1 MAAIEK
7 RGENSYRLTVSCG
20 YDKLGKQV
28 RKARTIDLSHIS
40 PKKQQAEAEKQ
51 FILFQDEIKKGQY
64 VDNEKI
70 TLEEFIQKWLADYAN
85 VNLQPK
91 TLLEYKRLLGRI
103 IPTLGH
109 LRLIQVQPTHLTAF
123 YNNLREDGI
132 RQDGKPGG
140 LSEKT
145 ILHHHRLIS
154 SILTSALQWGF
165 VLNNPA
171 LRVKAPKIIKK
182 EARHYNI
189 EEVEYI
195 LKLIED
201 EPIKYRTMVILALY
215 GGMREGELTA
225 LTWNDIDFDKCL
237 IKIDKSL
244 QHLPGRDTF
253 IKSTKTE
260 NVRVIS
266 TPQSAMELLKEYK
279 KWQNEEKLSI
289 GDLWNKTDCLFTGVN
304 GGHIFPSTISKW
316 FLKFIRRHNEAIMN
330 DDTITKEDKVLY
342 LVREVNFHGL
352 RHTSATILISQNVD
366 VSTVSKRLG
375 HARTSTTMDI
385 YSHSLQRSDSAA
397 ADKLENLFNKKEQN
411 KKQGK

>member
-20 YDKLGKQV
+20 YDKEGKQV
-28 RKARTIDLSHIS
+28 RKTRTIDLSHVS

-51 FILFQDEIKKGQY
+51 FVLFQEEIKKGQY

-70 TLEEFIQKWLADYAN
+70 TFEEFTEKWLTDYAN
-85 VNLQPK
+85 INLQPK
-91 TLLEYKRLLGRI
+91 TLLEYKRLLRRI
-103 IPTLGH
+103 LPALGH
-109 LRLIQVQPTHLTAF
+109 IRLIQLQPTHFTAF

-132 RQDGKPGG
+132 RSDGKQGG

-154 SILTSALQWGF
+154 TILASALQWGF
-165 VLNNPA
+165 ILNNPA
-171 LRVKAPKIIKK
+171 LRVKAPKVAKK

-189 EEVEYI
+189 EEVDSI
-195 LKLIED
+195 LNLIEK
-201 EPIKYRTMVILALY
+201 EPIKYRTMVVLAIY

-225 LTWNDIDFDKCL
+225 LTWNDIDFDRCL
-237 IKIDKSL
+237 IRIDKSL
-244 QHLPGRDTF
+244 QHLPGKETF
-253 IKSTKTE
+253 VKSTKTE

-266 TPQSAMELLKEYK
+266 IPSSAIELLKEYK
-279 KWQNEEKLSI
+279 KWQNTEKLKLGS
-289 GDLWNKTDCLFTGVN
+289 LWNTTDCLFTGVN

-316 FLKFIRRHNEAIMN
+316 FLKFIRKHNKDIMS
-330 DDTITKEDKVLY
+330 DDTIKEEDKNLY
-342 LVREVNFHGL
+342 LIREVNFHGL
-352 RHTSATILISQNVD
+352 RHTSATLLINQNVD

-385 YSHSLQRSDSAA
+385 YSHSLQKSDMAA
-397 ADKLENLFNKKEQN
+397 ADKLENLFNKNTQN
-411 KKQGK
+411 KKQG